1 MINEE
6 TFRVLLV
13 NLTDGTSEPVSFGS
27 PSELLG
33 GSGLAAGLFAEH
45 GIMDAP
51 ADHPDQPLIF
61 AIGPLTAYFPLMSKV
76 VLGFKS
82 PYNQEYAESHA
93 GGRLGLALR
102 FAGYDALVI
111 KGVARTPSCLIVGS
125 RSMGIRDVH
134 YLWGLDVLATGK
146 HLRRFSGRDSGH
158 RSILRIGPAGE
169 RGVAFAS
176 INVDTYRHFGR
187 LGGGAV
193 MGAKRLKGIIV
204 LGDGNLDLPKGKAYP
219 DLFKTVYQEATQ
231 TPAMKKYHDLG
242 TPVNMLVLNELKAVP
257 WRNLQSTYDENAN
270 GISGERFAEEL
281 LLRKTA
287 CSGCPVGCI
296 HVGLL
301 REKFA
306 DQNEFQYRQV
316 SYDHEPI
323 FAAGSMLGVTN
334 AGGVLTLL
342 EEMERQGL
350 DVMSAGV
357 ALAWATEAFERGIVT
372 DKETMVPLSFGDV
385 EKYREAVRHLGLRTN
400 DFYHFLGQGT
410 LVAAARY
417 GGSDFACVLGQ
428 EMAGYATGEV
438 WTLPPRPMVFDIP
451 TLTTQGTVS
460 TKSQMVR
467 NPKTPWHSLSKRSG
481 RRVQFTCMV
490 SCLFARSVYSRGTS
504 PGMSCVCRLSRLAE
518 SVVARSTEVQAKRW
532 QLKYLTGY
540 KPENITI
547 PKRFGEVTTWKGPV
561 DTVFMNAVASDYQER
576 PANWRIEGRAVRV
589 CDRSRINHTFKE
601 TQFWVQWI
609 ERFSMDKKTG
619 NDEQK
624 HDMWGSRR
632 GLAPGALK
640 RGFMDHLRYTQGR
653 FPK

>member
-1 MINEE
+1 M
-6 TFRVLLV
+6 
-13 NLTDGTSEPVSFGS
+13 
-27 PSELLG
+27 
-33 GSGLAAGLFAEH
+33 A
-45 GIMDAP
+45 M
-51 ADHPDQPLIF
+51 
-61 AIGPLTAYFPLMSKV
+61 
-76 VLGFKS
+76 
-82 PYNQEYAESHA
+82 
-93 GGRLGLALR
+93 R

-204 LGDGNLDLPKGKAYP
+204 LGDGSLPLPEGKAYR
-219 DLFKTVYQEATQ
+219 DLFKTVYQEVTQ
-231 TPAMKKYHDLG
+231 TTAMKKYHDLG
-242 TPVNMLVLNELKAVP
+242 TLENMLPLNELHAVP
-257 WRNLQSTYDENAN
+257 WRNLQATHDENVH
-270 GISGERFAEEL
+270 GITGERFAEEL

-306 DQNEFQYRQV
+306 EQNEFQYRQV
-316 SYDHEPI
+316 SYDHEPV

-342 EEMERQGL
+342 EAMERQGL

-357 ALAWATEAFERGIVT
+357 ALAWATEALERGIVT
-372 DKETMVPLSFGDV
+372 DKETLVPLSFGDV
-385 EKYREAVRHLGLRTN
+385 EKYSEAVRHLGMRTN
-400 DFYHFLGQGT
+400 DFYHVLGQGT

-438 WTLPPRPMVFDIP
+438 YFASQAYGFRHSHLDNAGYSYD
-451 TLTTQGTVS
+451 QKADS
-460 TKSQMVR
+460 KKSEDAVAFLIEEER
-467 NPKTPWHSLSKRSG
+467 T
-481 RRVQFTCMV
+481 RVQLTCMV
-490 SCLFARSVYSRGTS
+490 SCLFARSVYSEERLQECLASVG
-504 PGMSCVCRLSRLAE
+504 LSRLAE
-518 SVVARSTEVQAKRW
+518 SVVARSTDVQAKRW

-540 KPENITI
+540 NPMDVSI
-547 PKRFGEVTTWKGPV
+547 PKRFEEVTTWKGGI
-561 DTVFMNAVASDYQER
+561 DKVFMDSVAAEYQD
-576 PANWRIEGRAVRV
+576 AVR
-589 CDRSRINHTFKE
+589 KLA
-601 TQFWVQWI
+601 
-609 ERFSMDKKTG
+609 DKG
-619 NDEQK
+619 QK
-624 HDMWGSRR
+624 AQ
-632 GLAPGALK
+632 GL
-640 RGFMDHLRYTQGR
+640 
-653 FPK
+653 